1 MKLGMQSQ
9 HKQQKKKVMPQD
21 NKKVIPKKKPN
32 TQSEVPPKENKKTKI
47 KSDVSSK
54 ETKKAKPKLK
64 SKKSAKEAKNRL
76 SDVLDKRTVEMTP
89 SGDAVSLQDTMSTQS
104 LISLL
109 LTVVL
114 CITLSYLIVTYAAD
128 KLTMYW
134 MGV

>member
-21 NKKVIPKKKPN
+21 NKKVNPKA
-32 TQSEVPPKENKKTKI
+32 PPKETKKTKVKPDI
-47 KSDVSSK
+47 SSK
-54 ETKKAKPKLK
+54 ETKKIKPKIK
-64 SKKSAKEAKNRL
+64 SKKSTKEAKNRM
-76 SDVLDKRTVEMTP
+76 SDVIDKRTVEMTP

>member
-32 TQSEVPPKENKKTKI
+32 TQSEVPPKENKKPKI
-47 KSDVSSK
+47 KSD
-54 ETKKAKPKLK
+54 E
-64 SKKSAKEAKNRL
+64 SAKEAKNRL
-76 SDVLDKRTVEMTP
+76 SDILDNRTVEMSP
-89 SGDAVSLQDTMSTQS
+89 SGDAVSLQDTMSAQS

-109 LTVVL
+109 LTIVL
-114 CITLSYLIVTYAAD
+114 CITLSYLIVTFAAD

>member
-32 TQSEVPPKENKKTKI
+32 TQSEVPPKENKKTKV
-47 KSDVSSK
+47 KPDVSSK
-54 ETKKAKPKLK
+54 ETKKTKPKL
-64 SKKSAKEAKNRL
+64 KSAKEAKNRL
-76 SDVLDKRTVEMTP
+76 SDVLDKRTVEMSP
-89 SGDAVSLQDTMSTQS
+89 SGDAVSLQDTMSAQS

-109 LTVVL
+109 LTIVL
-114 CITLSYLIVTYAAD
+114 CITLSYLIVTFAAD

>member
-21 NKKVIPKKKPN
+21 NKKVNPKA
-32 TQSEVPPKENKKTKI
+32 PPKETKKTKVKPDI
-47 KSDVSSK
+47 SSK
-54 ETKKAKPKLK
+54 ETKKIKPKIK
-64 SKKSAKEAKNRL
+64 SKKSTKEAKNRL